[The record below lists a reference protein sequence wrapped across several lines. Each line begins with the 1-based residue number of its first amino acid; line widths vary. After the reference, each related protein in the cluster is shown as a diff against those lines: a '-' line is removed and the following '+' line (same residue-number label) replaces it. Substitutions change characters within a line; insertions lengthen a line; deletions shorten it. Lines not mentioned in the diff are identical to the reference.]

1 MKYVNQDITTVTS
14 GIICHGVNCQGV
26 MGSGV
31 AMAIRNKWPE
41 VYKAYK
47 QQPTGKEMLG
57 VCHAICVQDEPE
69 LFVANCYT
77 QEYYG
82 KDGRV
87 YASTKA
93 IEEALANV
101 FYLAVTY
108 DGLTIHS
115 PKIGCGLGGLRW
127 YNKVDGIY
135 EKLIKKFNHKD
146 VVIYD
151 WNP

>member
-1 MKYVNQDITTVTS
+1 MKYVNQDITSVTS

-31 AMAIRNKWPE
+31 AKAIRNKWPD

-47 QQPTGKEMLG
+47 QQPTGGDMLG
-57 VCHAICVQDEPE
+57 VCHTICVQDEPE
-69 LFVANCYT
+69 LIVANCYT

-87 YASTKA
+87 YASIKA
-93 IEEALANV
+93 IEDSLSYAFFIASTFE
-101 FYLAVTY
+101 
-108 DGLTIHS
+108 LTLHS

-127 YNKVDGIY
+127 YNKVDGVY
-135 EKLIKKFNHKD
+135 EKLIKRFAHKD